1 MIDKLEEILVS
12 SGLKPLEKSVLENFS
27 HYYQAVCTANEVMN
41 LTTLTTPDAFI
52 KKHILDSL
60 YLLDYLQPGEKVLD
74 LGSGLGVPGLV
85 LKLAKPELDLSVI
98 DALEKR
104 IKFLEQ
110 MVAQFNLTNVQ
121 MRHGRF
127 EDLGRE
133 KDWREAY
140 DLTLARGVADL
151 PVLLEYALPFTKVG
165 GRFIAMKGANVK
177 EEVERSLLAIG
188 LLGAKLE
195 QVKFYQLPDGDKRAL
210 VIISKHAQTSDLYP
224 RKPKTI
230 KTKPLEKPV

>member
-1 MIDKLEEILVS
+1 
-12 SGLKPLEKSVLENFS
+12 
-27 HYYQAVCTANEVMN
+27 
-41 LTTLTTPDAFI
+41 
-52 KKHILDSL
+52 
-60 YLLDYLQPGEKVLD
+60 LDYLQPGEKVLD
-74 LGSGLGVPGLV
+74 LGSGLGVPGLI
-85 LKLAKPELDLSVI
+85 LKLANPELNLSVI

-110 MVAQFNLTNVQ
+110 MVATFNLKNVET
-121 MRHGRF
+121 RHGRF

-133 KDWREAY
+133 KDLREAY

>member
-41 LTTLTTPDAFI
+41 LTTLTTPEAFI

-85 LKLAKPELDLSVI
+85 LKLAKPELNLSVI

-110 MVAQFNLTNVQ
+110 MVATFNLQTVE

-165 GRFIAMKGANVK
+165 GRFVIGFLGGRLEK
-177 EEVERSLLAIG
+177 VE
-188 LLGAKLE
+188 
-195 QVKFYQLPDGDKRAL
+195 FYTLPDGEKRAL
-210 VIISKHAQTSDLYP
+210 VIITKNAHTPDTYP
-224 RKPKTI
+224 RKPKMI
-230 KTKPLEKPV
+230 KNKPL

>member
-12 SGLKPLEKSVLENFS
+12 SGFKPLEKSVLENFS

-41 LTTLTTPDAFI
+41 LTTLTTPEAFI

-85 LKLAKPELDLSVI
+85 LKLAKPELNLSVI

-110 MVAQFNLTNVQ
+110 MVATFNLQTVE

-165 GRFIAMKGANVK
+165 GRFIAMKGANV
-177 EEVERSLLAIG
+177 EDEVERSLLAIG
-188 LLGAKLE
+188 FLGGRLE
-195 QVKFYQLPDGDKRAL
+195 KVEFYTLPDGEKRAL
-210 VIISKHAQTSDLYP
+210 VIITKNAHTPDTYP
-224 RKPKTI
+224 RKPKMI
-230 KTKPLEKPV
+230 KNKPL